1 MDVSTSSAGLS
12 GCKQWRTLNRVDSS
26 SMYIS
31 SHNSSSGAA
40 ISYHSTSPTVLPES
54 SASASY
60 SPPLV
65 SWAGIAPHF
74 LWQGIAPRMPWQ
86 GIAPLVLWRGITP
99 PMYAPHVS
107 RSMRRC
113 RR

>member
-1 MDVSTSSAGLS
+1 MR
-12 GCKQWRTLNRVDSS
+12 KPWRTLKRVYSG
-26 SMYIS
+26 SMYMS

-99 PMYAPHVS
+99 LMYAPHVS
-107 RSMRRC
+107 RSMRR
-113 RR
+113 RRR